1 MNIWIAGKDLMKNS
15 YQIKK
20 ALNSKLNF
28 EDITDKD
35 YAQGQK
41 VWEVYEIKNL
51 GEYYDLYV
59 QFDTLLFADLFE
71 IYKRNAA
78 RFLSASGLA

>member
-35 YAQGQK
+35 YAHGQK

-51 GEYYDLYV
+51 GEYYDCMFNSIPYC
-59 QFDTLLFADLFE
+59 LL
-71 IYKRNAA
+71 IYLKYINVMLLV
-78 RFLSASGLA
+78 FCLHQD